1 VPGRALGF
9 WMCTALVIGGMIGA
23 GVFLLPTALAPYGWN
38 ALFGWGLTI
47 PGALALAFVFARLAR
62 AFPEAGGPYA
72 YTREAFGH
80 GPAFAVAWSY
90 WISVMVANAVIAVA
104 CVSYLTVF
112 WPALGSVSG
121 APALLAIALI
131 WLLTAVNCRS
141 VGLAGGVQIV
151 TTVLKLLPLLA
162 VALIGAVV
170 VARQGPAVVL
180 PFEPAAISLAGI
192 TASATLTLYA
202 LVGFEAATL
211 PAAKV
216 VDPARTI
223 PRATLVGVTITG
235 VAYVVCVSAITLL
248 LPPAVAATSPAPF
261 ADFAAR
267 FVGPQA
273 ALIIALFAAIAA
285 FGALNGWI
293 LVQGE
298 LPLALAT
305 DGVFPAWFGAVSA
318 AGTPVRAQLL
328 SSTLVTLLVLSNYT
342 RSAADL
348 FVFMVLLST
357 SASLVT
363 YFACALATLKLR
375 RDPRLMASPALVML
389 AGIGALFSL
398 WTLYGA
404 GAEAVL
410 WGAALLASGLP
421 VYALMRRSRRPA

>member
-1 VPGRALGF
+1 
-9 WMCTALVIGGMIGA
+9 MCTALVVGGMIGA

-38 ALFGWGLTI
+38 ALLGWGVTI
-47 PGALALAFVFARLAR
+47 PGALCLAYIFARLAR

-80 GPAFAVAWSY
+80 GPAFLVAWSY

-104 CVSYLTVF
+104 CVSYLSIF
-112 WPALGSVSG
+112 WPVIAATPGL
-121 APALLAIALI
+121 PALLAVGLI

-141 VGLAGGVQIV
+141 VVLAGGVQLV
-151 TTVLKLLPLLA
+151 TTALKLLPLFA

-170 VARQGPAVVL
+170 VARPGPSVVL
-180 PFEPAAISLAGI
+180 PFDPSAISLGGI

-211 PAAKV
+211 PAGKV
-216 VDPARTI
+216 IDPGRTI
-223 PRATLVGVTITG
+223 PRATMVGVVVTG
-235 VAYVVCVSAITLL
+235 IAYVVCVSAITLL
-248 LPPAVAATSPAPF
+248 LPPEIAKTSAAPF
-261 ADFAAR
+261 ADFAGR
-267 FVGPQA
+267 FVGPGA
-273 ALIIALFAAIAA
+273 ALVIALFAAIAA

-298 LPLALAT
+298 LPLALAR
-305 DGVFPAWFGAVSA
+305 DGVFPAWFGQVGA

-328 SSTLVTLLVLSNYT
+328 SSTLVTLLVVSNYT
-342 RSAADL
+342 RSAAEL

-357 SASLVT
+357 AASLVT
-363 YFACALATLKLR
+363 YLACALATLKLR
-375 RDPRLMASPALVML
+375 ADPRLAAGPRLLAL
-389 AGIGALFSL
+389 AGIGAVFAL

-404 GAEAVL
+404 GREAVL
-410 WGAALLASGLP
+410 WGAALMASGAP